1 MATPHENRGV
11 ADVDIEQVF
20 RAQWPRILATLVRY
34 TGSIDLAEDAIQIAF
49 ERAVTNPDRGLLLNP
64 AAWITTVA
72 KRVAIDAVRRDAS
85 LRTKLPLLETE
96 SAAMSGRPDPGGDD
110 RLGMLFVACT
120 PALAPEARLALA
132 LRFVG
137 GLPTREV
144 ASVLL
149 VGHTAMNARL
159 TRAKRQ
165 IERDGIRFELPEGV
179 DLADRVPDV
188 LLTIH
193 AMYTV
198 GHTATDSTELGS
210 RLLRATAIELARALR
225 RVAPDDPEVAG
236 LLALLLLTH
245 ARDPGRQDEAG
256 RVVTLE
262 HADRALWDGDLILEG
277 LDLATLALPGGGQLA
292 LEAGISGLHCQAA
305 DWPSTDWTAICSLY
319 DRLVDRWPAPTAQ
332 IARIV
337 ARSFSELGP
346 SAALAELDALG
357 TGQILDRQVI
367 AARADMLRRLGRNP
381 EARAAYELARS
392 LEQNA
397 PVRDYFAR
405 RIDELSDLKP
415 GR

>member
-1 MATPHENRGV
+1 MGTATPRENRGV
-11 ADVDIEQVF
+11 ADVDLEQVF

-34 TGSIDLAEDAIQIAF
+34 TGSIELAEDSIQVAF
-49 ERAVTNPDRGLLLNP
+49 ERASANPDRGLLLNP

-72 KRVAIDAVRRDAS
+72 KRVAVDTARRDVS
-85 LRTKLPLLETE
+85 LRTKLPQLVDLSPSTTAPAEL
-96 SAAMSGRPDPGGDD
+96 GGDD

-120 PALAPEARLALA
+120 PVLAPETRLALA

-149 VGHTAMNARL
+149 VGHAAMNARL

-165 IERDGIRFELPEGV
+165 IEREGVRFESVGSK
-179 DLADRVPDV
+179 DLAERLPDV

-198 GHTATDSTELGS
+198 GHTASDSAELGS

-225 RVAPDDPEVAG
+225 RVAPDDREVAG

-245 ARDPGRQDEAG
+245 ARDSGRQDASG

-262 HADRALWDGDLILEG
+262 HADRERWDGDLVLEG
-277 LDLATLALPGGGQLA
+277 LDLATIALPGGGQFA

-305 DWPSTDWTAICSLY
+305 DWASTDWPAICALY
-319 DRLVDRWPAPTAQ
+319 DRLVDRWPSPTAQ
-332 IARIV
+332 LARIV
-337 ARSFSELGP
+337 ARSFSDVG
-346 SAALAELDALG
+346 ALTALRELDDLAAG
-357 TGQILDRQVI
+357 HALDRQII
-367 AARADMLRRLGRNP
+367 AARADMLRRLRRNP

-397 PVRDYFAR
+397 PVRDYYAR
-405 RIDELSDLKP
+405 RAEELAE
-415 GR
+415 